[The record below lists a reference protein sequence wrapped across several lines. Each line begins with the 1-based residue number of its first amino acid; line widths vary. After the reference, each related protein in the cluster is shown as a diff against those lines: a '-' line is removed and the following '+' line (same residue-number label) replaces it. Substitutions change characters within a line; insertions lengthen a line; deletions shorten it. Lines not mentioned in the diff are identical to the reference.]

1 MSTEPG
7 TDIKTQKGVFWSR
20 PGAGAI
26 YEGGV
31 SSRAG
36 IIQIKNRVER
46 AIVARHA
53 HGRILDAGTG
63 TGRFSIPLAAN
74 PANEVVAMDFSAEML
89 AQARRLNEER
99 AHRGGGAITFVQGD
113 VEHLP
118 FAANAFDAVVS
129 ITVVRHFPQWKAI
142 LQEYARV
149 VKPGGTLVFE
159 MCSADHIRLAN
170 RIWPRFGVAH
180 SDGGFASFEAE
191 VAAEELVAW
200 LDAIGV
206 DVEQRLTYDF
216 FNSNCFLKILA
227 INGLG
232 YRVLNKAIN
241 LVFGLR
247 PLAAAA
253 AWLELHVLRR
263 LPPACSYN
271 YMVIARKR

>member
-1 MSTEPG
+1 MSTDNETS
-7 TDIKTQKGVFWSR
+7 TDIKRQKGAFWSR
-20 PGAGAI
+20 PGAGAV
-26 YEGGV
+26 YESGV

-63 TGRFSIPLAAN
+63 TGRFAIPMSAV
-74 PANEVVAMDFSAEML
+74 PGNEVVAMDFSGEML
-89 AQARRLNEER
+89 AQASRLSTQS
-99 AHRGGGAITFVQGD
+99 GSDAIRFVQGD
-113 VEHLP
+113 VERLP
-118 FAANAFDAVVS
+118 FASNAFDTVVS

-149 VKPGGTLVFE
+149 VKPGGKLVFE

-191 VAAEELVAW
+191 VAQQDLVAW
-200 LDAIGV
+200 LDSIGV
-206 DVEQRLTYDF
+206 DVEERLTYDF
-216 FNSNCFLKILA
+216 FNSNCFLKMLA

-241 LVFGLR
+241 VVFSLR
-247 PLAAAA
+247 PLAATA
-253 AWLELHVLRR
+253 AWLELHVLRH
-263 LPPACSYN
+263 LSPSISYN
-271 YMVIARKR
+271 YMVVARKR